1 MRGELNRQWQ
11 NYGIEKM
18 PAKRRRRTW
27 GRTAGDVMVL
37 AGVIALV
44 VWLWGIVSSFKFQ
57 VSSCRLPGLAMMPV
71 GEVAI
76 IGLAVFC
83 ACGLGIAAWSLA
95 HEERETM
102 RWVEQLRT
110 RRIAEM
116 EDPFEGEQAGSLSH
130 EEVHRVLV
138 AMAAEGRE
146 VRRLVCGA
154 LDARLPLVEREEMLE
169 AASRRVAQLVKC
181 AEGLMAAL
189 RGSGESSTFQVSGF
203 KGEAT
208 KEGRLAL

>member
-1 MRGELNRQWQ
+1 MKERF
-11 NYGIEKM
+11 YSPGIVRCKG
-18 PAKRRRRTW
+18 RRRW
-27 GRTAGDVMVL
+27 GRTVGDVIALV
-37 AGVIALV
+37 AVIALV
-44 VWLWGIVSSFKFQ
+44 VWLFLFLGSRFSVLGSRFA
-57 VSSCRLPGLAMMPV
+57 VLGCTLPGVAMMPV
-71 GEVAI
+71 TEVAI

-83 ACGLGIAAWSLA
+83 ACGLGIAAWALA

-102 RWVEQLRT
+102 RWVEKLRT
-110 RRIAEM
+110 RRLAEM

-181 AEGLMAAL
+181 AEGLVEAL
-189 RGSGESSTFQVSGF
+189 RGNHEEGEVGRS
-203 KGEAT
+203 ARAPLDAM
-208 KEGRLAL
+208 EGRAGV